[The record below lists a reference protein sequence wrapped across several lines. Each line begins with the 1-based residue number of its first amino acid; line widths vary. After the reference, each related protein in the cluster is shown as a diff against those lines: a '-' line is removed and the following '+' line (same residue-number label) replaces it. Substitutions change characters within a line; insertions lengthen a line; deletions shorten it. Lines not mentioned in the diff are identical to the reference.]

1 MIIFALVIR
10 VGLSRYLLLQTDDT
24 GPFLLEEPLVLLPCG
39 IVKSVAYGQ
48 LFSQGSGRVWQICSG
63 EIGNERLMAISI
75 SASGFHM
82 PCRIALHCIR
92 QKVDSQLIGLPLCQE
107 VGHTAR
113 SRQRI
118 AWPKQADVSVVF
130 VVSVVSQK
138 SGCGGVCGPRGRTVR
153 VLRRC
158 DVQAR
163 CAVKKK
169 KEKKKN

>member
-1 MIIFALVIR
+1 M
-10 VGLSRYLLLQTDDT
+10 GTYLLLQTDDT

-63 EIGNERLMAISI
+63 EIGNERLVAISI

-82 PCRIALHCIR
+82 PCRIR
-92 QKVDSQLIGLPLCQE
+92 RKVDSQLIGLPLCQE

-130 VVSVVSQK
+130 VVSQK
-138 SGCGGVCGPRGRTVR
+138 SGCGGVCGPRGRTG
-153 VLRRC
+153 LRRC
-158 DVQAR
+158 NVQGTR
-163 CAVKKK
+163 
-169 KEKKKN
+169 